1 MHPHTDDTHIHT
13 YTVTQACHAL
23 GALAFHSALNQVAIT
38 QKGDITA
45 IVSALKQ
52 HPMHAGVQAQCC
64 NALMNLVR

>member
-1 MHPHTDDTHIHT
+1 
-13 YTVTQACHAL
+13 
-23 GALAFHSALNQVAIT
+23 VAIT